1 MKKLISAL
9 VALVILSLA
18 VGCGGTAIPPPIS
31 AIEPSPSPTVTP
43 TEPTT
48 PPVSTI
54 TPSPSPTQTPKEPA
68 YPWPTTG
75 WQTSTPEKQ
84 GMDSKKLDEMMIS
97 ITEQNLA
104 IDSVLTVRHGYIVF
118 EKYPGLLDDKD
129 IIHPIYSCTKSVM
142 GALIGIAVK
151 EGFIDSLQHKVL
163 DYFSDRTI
171 QNLDSRKK
179 SITLEHLLAM
189 TGGME
194 WDEWRYPY
202 TDPRNDWIK
211 ALYSSD
217 TVQYVLDLPMAS
229 DPGVIWN
236 YNGGYSYLLSA
247 ILTKTTKDNTLDF
260 ARKYLFDPL
269 GISELNW
276 NRDRNGIYDGAG
288 GLSLT
293 PRDMAK
299 FGLLYLHN
307 GKWDGK
313 QIVPADFLAES
324 VKTHHFFSASS
335 GYGYESWWTY
345 PLDEFYYAAGIYGQ
359 RIYVVPDRDLVIV
372 FTASIYGPD
381 PESQLRP
388 LVTRYVMAACK

>member
-1 MKKLISAL
+1 
-9 VALVILSLA
+9 
-18 VGCGGTAIPPPIS
+18 
-31 AIEPSPSPTVTP
+31 
-43 TEPTT
+43 
-48 PPVSTI
+48 
-54 TPSPSPTQTPKEPA
+54 
-68 YPWPTTG
+68 
-75 WQTSTPEKQ
+75 
-84 GMDSKKLDEMMIS
+84 MDSKKLDEMMASIS
-97 ITEQNLA
+97 NQKLA
-104 IDSVLTVRHGYIVF
+104 IDSVLVVRHGYIVF
-118 EKYPGLLDDKD
+118 EKYPGLLYDKD
-129 IIHPIYSCTKSVM
+129 MIHPIYSCTKSVI

-151 EGFIDSLQHKVL
+151 EGFIDSLQHKVV

-171 QNLDSRKK
+171 QNLDSRKQ
-179 SITLEHLLAM
+179 STTLEHLLAM

-211 ALYSSD
+211 ALRSSD

-299 FGLLYLHN
+299 FGLLYLN
-307 GKWDGK
+307 GGKWDGK
-313 QIVPADFLAES
+313 KIVPADFVAES

-345 PLDEFYYAAGIYGQ
+345 PLDGFYYAAGIYGQ
-359 RIYVVPDRDLVIV
+359 RIYIVPSLALVVVI
-372 FTASIYGPD
+372 TANITQGPD
-381 PESQLRP
+381 PETQLRP
-388 LVTRYVMAACK
+388 LMTQYVMAACK